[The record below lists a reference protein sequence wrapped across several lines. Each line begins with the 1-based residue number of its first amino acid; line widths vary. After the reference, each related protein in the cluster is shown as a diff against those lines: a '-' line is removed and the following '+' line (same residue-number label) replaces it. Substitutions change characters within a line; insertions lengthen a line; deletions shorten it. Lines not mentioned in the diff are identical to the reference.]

1 MATAHGDSLHETLHA
16 FEVYATA
23 LHPLLDNLESLQKA
37 LSLLLRGDSTGG
49 GVLVNLGPLLDRCCM
64 DDVVKWCLEPRE
76 GPAAVA
82 RVTILEFA
90 ASAAADSTAS
100 WVQMLID
107 EAPAVLTRTPNLV
120 PSKFGNVLSGLLKEE
135 QASEWLKLLGEQAFA
150 PSSNTAT
157 GPLEKSEAFQAFAQA
172 ATAMLPTFSNQSMCS
187 DAWQVAH
194 RAMLDDATVRK
205 ICVQQLLPS
214 LACVSHSH
222 QEAASRISQMIQ
234 AVLGAAE
241 GGKQCLIASIREALN
256 LAVAFSNL
264 LLEHWKLPSLQGDHS
279 KIGVVL
285 ISDGLRLGLKD
296 CGSLRKQA
304 RFLLESAVQR
314 ALACKEAESQFRQI
328 AGVNLASVASAWR
341 SYWELFDTLED
352 YSSHLI
358 KASWDALSSRLVQYL
373 AELPKGSCLPPM
385 VFNPSWLE
393 VFLVRALDHDND
405 SVQKF
410 VLGKLMSLDQR
421 AVCLSESFI
430 LTEVLPRFGRGIDS
444 LYPRTDVERS
454 FEHQVKSFF
463 LGFSAQHPEGAA
475 TAATRLLEALF
486 EVPAI
491 HYTPVRLVLSA
502 LIEAELDKRILTSS
516 RTLELTD
523 RFFSQEMLLRMPNSI
538 RQLLASIFLRVLV
551 HLCIDSKDSSESA
564 ILVAKVAK
572 TFASIPDALLV
583 PLRHDLRS
591 VAEMCLALD
600 ADAAAA
606 CVGMFMNTL
615 VSSDDGMLPMEAAQL
630 SLGAVRLLWALQSG
644 KDFFVSLAWPAI
656 VPALQDLHRRS
667 YMPRRTAVSALY
679 ILAYSASLWPE
690 ASTQVDLHSEARSE
704 ILSYVEGKALISIG
718 QGRPEEVV
726 QEAPWVWLYALVLE
740 RFWHPSAQV
749 CQVLLTHTKSLLQEE
764 VGTGA
769 AAVLSHVAA
778 ASLLG
783 AMAPKVDVAEQ
794 CKIFHLLCQFQA
806 PGKPAGVAD
815 SRFVIGVTE
824 EHGHWDRLRLEEF
837 EDLHRMQ
844 REGLGRIQEWR
855 DASAVVLVAKWRAL
869 AQIASS
875 AGFYDGLAASGG
887 IVEVAAE
894 ILLELDSL
902 QTPHVAYWAIV
913 ARRLAYPAYFQSK
926 AILGEK
932 QEEMLQNLCRCIRGF
947 ISQSIGDSAIV
958 MSRGCMLELCGA
970 LCDPEL
976 RAAEQRLHSR
986 ALTSSVAELL
996 ALGEVGTG
1004 VSRSLTVPLLSM
1016 LFAETSLPDGA
1027 EESVASA
1034 ADLLTALV
1042 MHSEYTIKDGA
1053 FCHSTLP
1060 CTGALDDD
1068 GPGGQATLAAT
1079 VPDAEALCAKFGGT
1093 TGLPR
1098 IMALAALDG
1107 FARTSTSQGHV
1118 RIPALIREI
1127 LIRLLEALRKELQA
1141 LLDRPGG
1148 ANKPLTPMPLSPQH
1162 RLQLRGWQA
1171 VLILG
1176 CHAQK
1181 DKETAEML
1189 LSELFWHLRTPH
1201 LPDVRDYQELL
1212 GCLLC
1217 RSFQDLAMQHLIPAL
1232 GCYHCNNQVSAS
1244 LLVISSFLFRDWVS
1258 SPPPFP
1264 HLPLLV
1270 AVVPYLGHNSAYVRG
1285 TASWGF
1291 YELIEAAKNNGS
1303 FPDGDASQRLL
1314 LELHSF
1320 LATNRECQKMRRRL
1334 RPIFLSY
1341 DTSKSALAALTKL
1354 SEVLPSDGKEILQ
1367 PLHIFANGDFK
1378 PSQTFLELLKD
1389 EVAQEMERIFEGE
1402 DPSQYS
1408 SSSEHW
1414 QEAQLAALRAV
1425 RQLQGP
1431 VEEEQEATGLVHA
1444 AGGASGLQR
1453 KFVPPAPPRLPDDA
1467 GGASTSKR
1475 APLVVLASLVDK
1487 LPNLAGLS
1495 RTCEVFHCEALCLPN
1510 LKVVSE
1516 QAFQSIS
1523 VTAEKWLPLRGVP
1536 KSQLKEH
1543 LLELRRSG
1551 YILLGVEQTH
1561 TSVPLDQS
1569 GPTENPGKS
1578 ERRVDETCGREF
1590 CLFMYSFSMLQSS
1603 VEHTGS
1609 GFGFAQV
1616 AIFRAHSDIARQD
1629 LHCSWSFGAL
1639 SQTMQQVPRRRVSM
1653 PICCLYSTD
1662 AWRFLNKGNYDPST
1676 SM

>member
-1 MATAHGDSLHETLHA
+1 MD
-16 FEVYATA
+16 
-23 LHPLLDNLESLQKA
+23 
-37 LSLLLRGDSTGG
+37 TG
-49 GVLVNLGPLLDRCCM
+49 
-64 DDVVKWCLEPRE
+64 
-76 GPAAVA
+76 
-82 RVTILEFA
+82 I
-90 ASAAADSTAS
+90 
-100 WVQMLID
+100 
-107 EAPAVLTRTPNLV
+107 
-120 PSKFGNVLSGLLKEE
+120 
-135 QASEWLKLLGEQAFA
+135 
-150 PSSNTAT
+150 
-157 GPLEKSEAFQAFAQA
+157 
-172 ATAMLPTFSNQSMCS
+172 
-187 DAWQVAH
+187 
-194 RAMLDDATVRK
+194 
-205 ICVQQLLPS
+205 
-214 LACVSHSH
+214 
-222 QEAASRISQMIQ
+222 
-234 AVLGAAE
+234 
-241 GGKQCLIASIREALN
+241 
-256 LAVAFSNL
+256 
-264 LLEHWKLPSLQGDHS
+264 
-279 KIGVVL
+279 
-285 ISDGLRLGLKD
+285 
-296 CGSLRKQA
+296 
-304 RFLLESAVQR
+304 
-314 ALACKEAESQFRQI
+314 
-328 AGVNLASVASAWR
+328 ASAWR
-341 SYWELFDTLED
+341 TE
-352 YSSHLI
+352 I
-358 KASWDALSSRLVQYL
+358 DA
-373 AELPKGSCLPPM
+373 
-385 VFNPSWLE
+385 
-393 VFLVRALDHDND
+393 
-405 SVQKF
+405 
-410 VLGKLMSLDQR
+410 
-421 AVCLSESFI
+421 
-430 LTEVLPRFGRGIDS
+430 
-444 LYPRTDVERS
+444 TDVN
-454 FEHQVKSFF
+454 Q
-463 LGFSAQHPEGAA
+463 
-475 TAATRLLEALF
+475 
-486 EVPAI
+486 
-491 HYTPVRLVLSA
+491 
-502 LIEAELDKRILTSS
+502 
-516 RTLELTD
+516 
-523 RFFSQEMLLRMPNSI
+523 
-538 RQLLASIFLRVLV
+538 
-551 HLCIDSKDSSESA
+551 
-564 ILVAKVAK
+564 
-572 TFASIPDALLV
+572 
-583 PLRHDLRS
+583 
-591 VAEMCLALD
+591 
-600 ADAAAA
+600 
-606 CVGMFMNTL
+606 
-615 VSSDDGMLPMEAAQL
+615 
-630 SLGAVRLLWALQSG
+630 
-644 KDFFVSLAWPAI
+644 
-656 VPALQDLHRRS
+656 
-667 YMPRRTAVSALY
+667 
-679 ILAYSASLWPE
+679 
-690 ASTQVDLHSEARSE
+690 
-704 ILSYVEGKALISIG
+704 
-718 QGRPEEVV
+718 
-726 QEAPWVWLYALVLE
+726 
-740 RFWHPSAQV
+740 
-749 CQVLLTHTKSLLQEE
+749 
-764 VGTGA
+764 
-769 AAVLSHVAA
+769 
-778 ASLLG
+778 
-783 AMAPKVDVAEQ
+783 
-794 CKIFHLLCQFQA
+794 
-806 PGKPAGVAD
+806 
-815 SRFVIGVTE
+815 
-824 EHGHWDRLRLEEF
+824 EF

-1016 LFAETSLPDGA
+1016 LFAETSLPEA
-1027 EESVASA
+1027 C
-1034 ADLLTALV
+1034 LKP
-1042 MHSEYTIKDGA
+1042 H
-1053 FCHSTLP
+1053 
-1060 CTGALDDD
+1060 
-1068 GPGGQATLAAT
+1068 
-1079 VPDAEALCAKFGGT
+1079 AEALCAKFGGT

-1107 FARTSTSQGHV
+1107 FARTSTSQG
-1118 RIPALIREI
+1118 PLGP
-1127 LIRLLEALRKELQA
+1127 A

-1244 LLVISSFLFRDWVS
+1244 LLVISSFLFRDW
-1258 SPPPFP
+1258 
-1264 HLPLLV
+1264 
-1270 AVVPYLGHNSAYVRG
+1270 
-1285 TASWGF
+1285 
-1291 YELIEAAKNNGS
+1291 AAKNNGS

-1354 SEVLPSDGKEILQ
+1354 SE
-1367 PLHIFANGDFK
+1367 
-1378 PSQTFLELLKD
+1378 
-1389 EVAQEMERIFEGE
+1389 
-1402 DPSQYS
+1402 
-1408 SSSEHW
+1408 
-1414 QEAQLAALRAV
+1414 EAQLAALRAV

-1561 TSVPLDQS
+1561 TSVPLDQWQ
-1569 GPTENPGKS
+1569 
-1578 ERRVDETCGREF
+1578 
-1590 CLFMYSFSMLQSS
+1590 FS
-1603 VEHTGS
+1603 EHTAILLGKICIAAGVS
-1609 GFGFAQV
+1609 EHFRKRCSRCREGGYRCRFAASTRRMRGDSSTRATTIPQRPCKWIHCDLGVCSPGANARCNSEGF
-1616 AIFRAHSDIARQD
+1616 
-1629 LHCSWSFGAL
+1629 
-1639 SQTMQQVPRRRVSM
+1639 
-1653 PICCLYSTD
+1653 
-1662 AWRFLNKGNYDPST
+1662 
-1676 SM
+1676 